1 MRNVIGTTFRL
12 WASTPVCADKTVAD
26 GLHLFAAGTT
36 MRLRVCNELVGS
48 VQSSDG
54 VDTAYGILQLPTTV
68 SNISL
73 HLICPGLTDRAIQ
86 L

>member
-1 MRNVIGTTFRL
+1 
-12 WASTPVCADKTVAD
+12 
-26 GLHLFAAGTT
+26 

-48 VQSSDG
+48 VQSLDG

-68 SNISL
+68 SNFPL
-73 HLICPGLTDRAIQ
+73 HLICPDLTDRAIQ

>member
-1 MRNVIGTTFRL
+1 
-12 WASTPVCADKTVAD
+12 
-26 GLHLFAAGTT
+26 

-48 VQSSDG
+48 VQSLDG

-68 SNISL
+68 STVPPQL
-73 HLICPGLTDRAIQ
+73 TGPGLTGRAVQ